1 MEYQAAWVAGKYAH
15 INFSDQKNFREI
27 FHHIISGM
35 RDPDLPVRV
44 NSVFALQPFIEACQG
59 MQMLAYKSI
68 YWCFLD
74 ISHEVTQNYVLN
86 TDLNEI
92 RPFIPQL
99 LDGM

>member
-1 MEYQAAWVAGKYAH
+1 MEYQAAWVAGKCAH
-15 INFSDQKNFREI
+15 INFSDQKNFCII
-27 FHHIISGM
+27 FQNVISGM

-44 NSVFALQPFIEACQG
+44 NSVFALRFFIEACQG

-68 YWCFLD
+68 YWYFLD

-86 TDLNEI
+86 TDLDEI
-92 RPFIPQL
+92 QPILPQL